1 MTNKHD
7 QIDSETIKSH
17 EILLFRSLK
26 MSALCEEA
34 SDPLTKSLFYFS
46 VSSPKNVSHAKSKH
60 CFLKYVKRDFY
71 KLFCCSRNSLLFLMN
86 HEGVLKS
93 LWPDQEVIKKKEKN
107 IMFGH
112 SSHT

>member
-60 CFLKYVKRDFY
+60 CF
-71 KLFCCSRNSLLFLMN
+71 RNM
-86 HEGVLKS
+86 
-93 LWPDQEVIKKKEKN
+93 
-107 IMFGH
+107 
-112 SSHT
+112 